1 MFSKLIS
8 SRSVAAGTNVTET
21 PLANLARTGAAST
34 RSWLTAPATF
44 GRQIIVLM
52 AELGLVAMSYLVN
65 VRFFSATLHA
75 GWATTTVASVLPL
88 LVICRGM
95 GFLAFD
101 TWLRSL
107 RFAGVADVIA
117 IGKSVAASGLA
128 SYAISWVLQRTLD
141 LRLLL
146 PAAFFLSDGITLFLL
161 LVALHFSVRF
171 YNSARQATVADAK
184 RVVVVGAGDA
194 GAAVARDLLSGSRT
208 GIRPVALVDDDPRK
222 RGTRICGIAVEGDTQ
237 SLAEIVLK
245 FHASEVLVCIP
256 SMTEGRMRQI
266 LSLCLKA
273 GVPVRTLPS
282 VSQLVNGR
290 VSWRDLR
297 SIEVED
303 VLRRERFRP
312 DRSRAQRLVEDKV
325 VLVTGAGGSIGSELC
340 RQVAAGNP
348 KQLLMLDKA
357 ENSLFYSHMGIEE
370 AHPALEVVPLLADI
384 ADRRLVHD
392 LMLQY
397 QPNLVFHAAA
407 FKHVRMM
414 ELHPEQAIRNNVLG
428 TRNVLE
434 AALEA
439 RTEVVV
445 NVSTD
450 KAVKPRNY
458 MGLSKKIAEFIVQEF
473 ASRHGARF
481 MNVRF
486 GNVAGSTGSV
496 LRIFSDNIS
505 SGKPLRITDPRATR
519 YFMSIPQAVYLILC
533 AATLGQ
539 GGETFILDMGDPVNI
554 YELARTVSLLSGVT
568 PGEELPIEFTGL
580 RDGEKIHEELWE
592 TWEHPQL
599 TENPHILKLT
609 GASPFPLDAA
619 NAAGRLE
626 ELLCACDRQN
636 LLDCIAEIAPDFAL
650 QRAPF
655 SVWRGSAPLNLQTN
669 DFDNFVGR
677 RQ

>member
-1 MFSKLIS
+1 MFSKPIS
-8 SRSVAAGTNVTET
+8 SRSVAAGTNLTQA
-21 PLANLARTGAAST
+21 PLATSARTGTAST
-34 RSWLTAPATF
+34 RNWLAAPATF
-44 GRQIIVLM
+44 GRQIIVLL
-52 AELGLVAMSYLVN
+52 AELGLVVVSFLLN
-65 VRFFSATLHA
+65 VRFFSGALHT
-75 GWATTTVASVLPL
+75 GWVATTVVSVLPL
-88 LVICRGM
+88 VAICRGI
-95 GFLAFD
+95 GFLTFD

-107 RFAGVADVIA
+107 RFASVTDVVA
-117 IGKSVAASGLA
+117 IGKSVAASSLA
-128 SYAISWVLQRTLD
+128 SYAIYWLLERTLH
-141 LRLLL
+141 LGLSL
-146 PAAFFLSDGITLFLL
+146 PVAFFLGDGVTVFLL
-161 LVALHFSVRF
+161 LAALHFSQQI
-171 YNSARQATVADAK
+171 YNSSVQAAQADAK
-184 RVVVVGAGDA
+184 RVVIVGAGDA
-194 GAAVARDLLSGSRT
+194 GAAVARDLLSRRQT
-208 GIRPVALVDDDPRK
+208 GIRPVALVDDDPGK
-222 RGTRICGIAVEGDTQ
+222 RGTRICGIAVEGDTA
-237 SLAEIVLK
+237 SLAAVVLK
-245 FHASEVLVCIP
+245 FHASEVLVCVP
-256 SMTEGRMRQI
+256 SATEARMRQI
-266 LSLCLKA
+266 LALCLKA
-273 GVPVRTLPS
+273 GVPVRALPS

-303 VLRRERFRP
+303 VLRRERFTP
-312 DRSRAQRLVEDKV
+312 DRFCTRRLVEGKV
-325 VLVTGAGGSIGSELC
+325 VLITGAGGSIGSELC

-348 KQLLMLDKA
+348 KQLLMLDKS

-370 AHPALEVVPLLADI
+370 AHPALQAVPLLADI
-384 ADRRLVHD
+384 SDRRLVRD

-397 QPNLVFHAAA
+397 RPNLVFHAAA

-458 MGLSKKIAEFIVQEF
+458 MGLSKKIAEFVVQQF
-473 ASRHGARF
+473 ASRHAARF

-592 TWEHPQL
+592 TWERPQL

-626 ELLCACDRQN
+626 ELLCACDRQSF
-636 LLDCIAEIAPDFAL
+636 LDCIAEIAPDFAQ

-655 SVWRGSAPLNLQTN
+655 SVWQGSDSLHLET
-669 DFDNFVGR
+669 DSLDNFVGR